1 DATTFVI
8 PKGFATRLDKHR
20 LFHLKEIK

>member
-1 DATTFVI
+1 VI